1 MKKSFWMAFVFF
13 CAIAFVFAGGKGE
26 SSSMGG
32 GKSAKDGTYTAAIGG
47 INGDVEVRV
56 TIEGKKIARVEVTKE
71 SETPGIGSPLKNM
84 DGTVLTAGGLTPVD
98 VIPQRIVENQSVNVD
113 IVTGATITSRAI
125 TMAVSECLKQAG
137 ADIKGWSRPQ
147 KPAAAP
153 SNASA
158 DVVVVGGGGA
168 GLAAAIAAGQKG
180 KSVIIV
186 EKTGAVGGDTLV
198 CGAIYNAADEKLQK
212 KVTMKDSVKRTLE
225 TALAEKPVS
234 DEHAALQE
242 AVRNQWNEYKAKGR
256 TDLFDSKEWYALQTW
271 NGGDKA
277 ANLGLVKTLTYSAYD
292 GLEWIESLGM
302 RFSDKIAQGAGSLWQ
317 RTHTSVMKLGTG
329 FLSTYVENIAKM
341 DNVSVMVETTGKSL
355 VKANGRVTGVVCT
368 DRNGKKFTISAKD
381 GVIIATGGFGANS
394 KMVQQYNT
402 SGKWSDLSKVGTTN
416 RFSASQGDGI
426 TMASGAGAAL
436 AAMEQI
442 QLLYL
447 GNLKDGQISKYPL
460 RAVNGT
466 DQIIFINKEGKRFT
480 NEGGRRDDICLAVF
494 EQPEQY
500 YYVLECADGDKY
512 KDINDPNWRSG
523 DGFTF
528 EYCEKNGFIYRA
540 DTLDDMAAK
549 LKMDAATLK
558 ATVDAFNASVASGR
572 DDFGRTLYSVKLEH
586 GPWVATPRKACVHH
600 TMGGIAI
607 DDNTR
612 VLDTNGKAI
621 PGLYAAGEVTG
632 DIHGANRLGGNAVV
646 DTVVF
651 GKLAGDTIVADA
663 K

>member
-1 MKKSFWMAFVFF
+1 MKKNRFFQKTVCALFTVVFLF
-13 CAIAFVFAGGKGE
+13 GVVSC
-26 SSSMGG
+26 G
-32 GKSAKDGTYTAAIGG
+32 GKSAKNGTYTAAIGG
-47 INGDVEVRV
+47 MNGDIEVSV
-56 TIEGKKIARVEVTKE
+56 TIEDKKIARVEVTKE
-71 SETPGIGSPLKNM
+71 AETPGIGSPLKNM
-84 DGTVLTAGGLTPVD
+84 DGKVLTVGGLTPVD

-125 TMAVSECLKQAG
+125 TMAVSECLKQAH
-137 ADIKGWSRPQ
+137 ANIENWNKPQ

-153 SNASA
+153 SNTSA

-180 KSVIIV
+180 KSVIVV
-186 EKTGAVGGDTLV
+186 EKTGTVGGDTLV

-225 TALAEKPVS
+225 AALAEKPVS
-234 DEHAALQE
+234 DEHAALQ
-242 AVRNQWNEYKAKGR
+242 ALVRSQWNAYKASGR
-256 TDLFDSKEWYALQTW
+256 THLFDSKEWYALQTW
-271 NGGDKA
+271 NGGDKT
-277 ANLGLVKTLTYSAYD
+277 ANLALVKTLTYNAYD

-302 RFSDKIAQGAGSLWQ
+302 KFSDKIAQGAGSLWQ

-329 FLSTYVENIAKM
+329 FLSTYVENIANM
-341 DNVSVMVETTGKSL
+341 DNVSIMVETTGKSL
-355 VKANGRVTGVVCT
+355 VKENDRVTGVVCA
-368 DRNGKKFTISAKD
+368 DRNGKEFTISAKD

-402 SGKWSDLSKVGTTN
+402 SGKWSDLSTVGTTN

-436 AAMEQI
+436 ADMEQI

-447 GNLKDGQISKYPL
+447 GNLKDGQISKYTL
-460 RAVNGT
+460 RAANGT
-466 DQIIFINKEGKRFT
+466 DQIIFVNKEGKRFT

-494 EQPEQY
+494 KQPEQF

-512 KDINDPNWRSG
+512 KDINDPNWRSA

-528 EYCEKNGFIYRA
+528 EYCEKNGFMYKA

-558 ATVDAFNASVASGR
+558 ATVDSFNASVASGR
-572 DDFGRTLYSVKLEH
+572 DDFGRTIYSVKLEH
-586 GPWVATPRKACVHH
+586 GPWIATPRKACVHH

-607 DDNTR
+607 DDKTR